1 MFIICSVL
9 IWEINLGAVIQ
20 KTLNWIFIIESV
32 LVVTCYVL
40 IIHKIKTSTISSTA
54 SSENYIV
61 KIAIIISVSFLV
73 SYNPIGLVLVL
84 QIKSETAFRVVLL
97 MVWIDSFVN
106 PIIIILDAFS
116 VLKSSKDSS
125 KVDELSTV
133 KCHMTPKKSDLKNA
147 TEELNLARG
156 DESQG
161 TT

>member
-1 MFIICSVL
+1 
-9 IWEINLGAVIQ
+9 
-20 KTLNWIFIIESV
+20 
-32 LVVTCYVL
+32 
-40 IIHKIKTSTISSTA
+40 
-54 SSENYIV
+54 
-61 KIAIIISVSFLV
+61 
-73 SYNPIGLVLVL
+73 
-84 QIKSETAFRVVLL
+84 